1 MSDEKNVASIELG
14 EDGKVELDE
23 WKKSMPCF
31 LCNKK
36 VHIKEDCLKNKKKNN
51 KESPIV

>member
-36 VHIKEDCLKNKKKNN
+36 VHIKEDCPKNKKKNN